1 MVTTAPFGDCE
12 LALLQQAGRIQS
24 YGALIAVDA
33 NTHLIE
39 YCSTNVGQLL
49 GHEPR
54 QLLGRTGAQRLGTAW
69 PALLRL
75 ASEENHFKLGQFSG
89 AQPLTAIGHR
99 RGAYLLLEFE
109 PAAETGAPWW
119 THETRVSFLD
129 QLAAGESIAQWQDCL
144 LRWVHERSGFDRV
157 MLYRFLPEWH
167 GVVAAERCSPGMQRV
182 LGLRFP
188 ASDIPPNARELYT
201 QNWERLISD
210 VDAPAASVIAFHPE
224 APPLDLTHA
233 TLRAVHPV
241 HIQYLKNMAVRASF
255 SLSLVVNGKL
265 WGLIA
270 CHHRTPRMMNIEDRL
285 SLEEIAKL
293 ASLHLRNLLG
303 RMERD
308 SRSVMRSQ
316 LSRLQG
322 AMVATGQDAKLGLSH
337 GVGVI
342 RESFDAS
349 GAWLSFEG
357 EDIIDGAAPDAL
369 SLEPLR
375 EWLRALPRE
384 EVSQYHTL
392 PQVLES
398 DPALAAKASGLM
410 LLPLAGTDF
419 VAFMRPEVVQTIQW
433 AGRPACA
440 EDHSRDDS
448 PNLSPRASF
457 ARWAQELRNTAERW
471 TDIQIEFA
479 GEVRQYLL
487 DFITK
492 TQLEKVALYDPLTGA
507 ANRMLF
513 ERRLRQEVR
522 NALMNNSAFALHM
535 LDLDRF
541 KPVNDTLG
549 HATGDKLL
557 KVVAQRLTRVVRAQD
572 TVARMGGDEFAVIQT
587 GMINESGAALMAE
600 KIVNAISE
608 PYLIN
613 GERVNIGV
621 SVGFSICPVH
631 TAEER
636 ELLEYA
642 DLALYQV
649 KRTGRNAYA
658 MFHPRMR
665 TARADSS
672 DSAGVL
678 RALENDEFRMSY
690 QPIVDAGSGQLRGL
704 EAFLRWRR
712 GADDERAACEF
723 LPLIEQMHLATAVD
737 EWVMNAVFEQFAHWQ
752 KRKLPTVPITINI
765 SHTQFATQDLLGQ
778 IKLLAARYQLGWHWL
793 RLDIK
798 EQTVVADVAHAIRS
812 LRGLRDSGVAA
823 NLDNF
828 GQGLVPMGHLSQLPF
843 GGVKLDALLL
853 ENIGDREYFDSF
865 FNIVQG
871 IARVLHAELTVT
883 RVEREQMRQVL
894 AGRGPDLLQGNA
906 IGPLCDAKEAEKWLR
921 GSRLV
926 AKTA

>member
-1 MVTTAPFGDCE
+1 M
-12 LALLQQAGRIQS
+12 
-24 YGALIAVDA
+24 DA
-33 NTHLIE
+33 DTHLIE
-39 YCSTNVGQLL
+39 YCSTSVGELL

-54 QLLGRTGAQRLGTAW
+54 QLLGRSGAQRLGTPW
-69 PALLRL
+69 PGLLRL
-75 ASEENHFKLGQFSG
+75 ADEENSLKVGQFSG
-89 AQPLTAIGHR
+89 AQPLTVIGHR

-109 PAAETGAPWW
+109 PAAETKSPWW
-119 THETRVSFLD
+119 THATRVSFLD
-129 QLAAGESIAQWQDCL
+129 QMAAAESLAQWQDCL

-167 GVVAAERCSPGMQRV
+167 GEVAAERCPQGMQGF
-182 LGLRFP
+182 LGIRFP
-188 ASDIPPNARELYT
+188 ASDIPENAREFYT
-201 QNWERLISD
+201 QNWERLIAD
-210 VDAPAASVIAFHPE
+210 VDAPTARVIAFRPE

-233 TLRAVHPV
+233 TLRSVHPV
-241 HIQYLKNMAVRASF
+241 HIQYLKNMGVQASF
-255 SLSLVVNGKL
+255 SLSLIVNGKL
-265 WGLIA
+265 WGLVA
-270 CHHRTPRMMNIEDRL
+270 CHHWTPRPMTIEDRL

-293 ASLHLRNLLG
+293 ASLHLRNLVG
-303 RMERD
+303 RAERD
-308 SRSVMRSQ
+308 SRSDTRLR

-322 AMVATGQDAKLGLSH
+322 AMVASGQDAKLGLSH
-337 GVGVI
+337 GVGII
-342 RESFDAS
+342 RESFDCS
-349 GAWLSFEG
+349 GAWLRFEG
-357 EDIIDGAAPDAL
+357 EDIFDGAVPGAQ

-375 EWLRALPRE
+375 KWLQALPRE

-392 PQVLES
+392 PRVLDS
-398 DPALAAKASGLM
+398 HPDLVANASGLM
-410 LLPLAGTDF
+410 LLPLPGGDF
-419 VAFMRPEVVQTIQW
+419 VALMRPEVAQTIRW
-433 AGRPACA
+433 AGKPAST
-440 EDHSRDDS
+440 EDDLRDAS
-448 PNLSPRASF
+448 PLTPRASF
-457 ARWAQELRNTAERW
+457 ATWAQELRNTAERW

-487 DFITK
+487 DFIAK
-492 TQLEKVALYDPLTGA
+492 SQLEKVALYDPLTGA

-535 LDLDRF
+535 LDLDLF

-557 KVVAQRLTRVVRAQD
+557 KDVAERLTHVVRAQD

-587 GMINESGAALMAE
+587 GMITESGAALMAE
-600 KIVNAISE
+600 KIVKTISE

-613 GERVNIGV
+613 RERVRIGV
-621 SVGFSICPVH
+621 SVGYSICPVQ
-631 TAEER
+631 AADER

-658 MFHPRMR
+658 MFQPRMR
-665 TARADSS
+665 TARAHSS
-672 DSAGVL
+672 DTAGIL
-678 RALENDEFRMSY
+678 WALENDEFRMNY

-712 GADDERAACEF
+712 GEDDERAACEF

-737 EWVMNAVFEQFAHWQ
+737 EWVMNAVFEQFERWQ
-752 KRKLPTVPITINI
+752 KQELPTVPITINI

-778 IKLLAARYQLGWHWL
+778 IKMFAARYQLGWHWL

-798 EQTVVADVAHAIRS
+798 EQTVVADVAHAIRT
-812 LRGLRDSGVAA
+812 LRGLRDSGVVA

-843 GGVKLDALLL
+843 AGIKLDALLL
-853 ENIGDREYFDSF
+853 ENISDREYFDSF

-871 IARVLHAELTVT
+871 IGRVLHAELTVT

-906 IGPLCDAKEAEKWLR
+906 IGPLCDGEEAAKWLLA
-921 GSRLV
+921 SRL
-926 AKTA
+926 AANPA

>member
-1 MVTTAPFGDCE
+1 MVTTVPSGDCKRV
-12 LALLQQAGRIQS
+12 LLQQVGRIQS
-24 YGALIAVDA
+24 YGALIALDA

-39 YCSTNVGQLL
+39 YCSTNVGDLL

-54 QLLGRTGAQRLGTAW
+54 QLLGQTGAQRLGTAW
-69 PALLRL
+69 PNLLRL
-75 ASEENHFKLGQFSG
+75 ADEENSLRLGQFSG
-89 AQPLTAIGHR
+89 ARPLTVIGHR
-99 RGAYLLLEFE
+99 RGAHLLLEFE
-109 PAAETGAPWW
+109 PAGETNPPWW
-119 THETRVSFLD
+119 THATRVSFLD
-129 QLAAGESIAQWQDCL
+129 QLAASESIAQWQDCL
-144 LRWVHERSGFDRV
+144 LRWIHERSGFDRV

-167 GVVAAERCSPGMQRV
+167 GEVAAERCSPGTQGF

-188 ASDIPPNARELYT
+188 ASDVPANARELYT

-210 VDAPAASVIAFHPE
+210 VDAPTASVIAFRPE
-224 APPLDLTHA
+224 APPLDLTYA
-233 TLRAVHPV
+233 TLRAVNPV
-241 HIQYLKNMAVRASF
+241 HIQYLKNMGVRASF
-255 SLSLVVNGKL
+255 SLSLIVNGKL
-265 WGLIA
+265 WGLVA
-270 CHHRTPRMMNIEDRL
+270 CHHWTPRPMTIEDRL

-293 ASLHLRNLLG
+293 ASLHLRNLLA

-308 SRSVMRSQ
+308 SRSDTRSQ
-316 LSRLQG
+316 LSRMQG
-322 AMVATGQDAKLGLSH
+322 AMVASGQDAKLGLSN
-337 GVGVI
+337 GVGII

-349 GAWLSFEG
+349 GAWLRFQG
-357 EDIIDGAAPDAL
+357 EDIFDGAVPDAL

-375 EWLRALPRE
+375 EWLQALPRGE
-384 EVSQYHTL
+384 ISQYHTL
-392 PQVLES
+392 PQVLDS
-398 DPALAAKASGLM
+398 HPGLAANASGLM
-410 LLPLAGTDF
+410 LLPLTGTDF
-419 VAFMRPEVVQTIQW
+419 VALMRPEVVQTIRW
-433 AGRPACA
+433 AGKPAST
-440 EDHSRDDS
+440 EDDLKGAS
-448 PNLSPRASF
+448 PLTPRASF
-457 ARWAQELRNTAERW
+457 ALWAQELRNTAEWW

-487 DFITK
+487 DFIIK
-492 TQLEKVALYDPLTGA
+492 SQLEKVALYDPLTGA

-513 ERRLRQEVR
+513 ERRLRLEVH

-535 LDLDRF
+535 LDLDHF

-557 KVVAQRLTRVVRAQD
+557 KDVAERLAHVVRAQD

-587 GMINESGAALMAE
+587 GMITESGAALMAE
-600 KIVNAISE
+600 KIVKTISE

-613 GERVNIGV
+613 RERVTIGV

-631 TAEER
+631 AAEER

-649 KRTGRNAYA
+649 KRTGRNTYS

-665 TARADSS
+665 TARAHSS
-672 DSAGVL
+672 DAAGIL
-678 RALENDEFRMSY
+678 RALENNEFRMSY

-712 GADDERAACEF
+712 GTDDERAACEF
-723 LPLIEQMHLATAVD
+723 LPLIEQMHLAPAVD

-752 KRKLPTVPITINI
+752 KQKLPTVPITINI
-765 SHTQFATQDLLGQ
+765 SHMQFATQDLVGQ
-778 IKLLAARYQLGWHWL
+778 IKMLAARYQLGWHWL

-798 EQTVVADVAHAIRS
+798 EQTVVADVAHAIRT
-812 LRGLRDSGVAA
+812 LRGLQDSGVAA

-843 GGVKLDALLL
+843 GGIKLDALLL
-853 ENIGDREYFDSF
+853 ENISDREYFDSF

-906 IGPLCDAKEAEKWLR
+906 IGPLCDAKEAAKWLR
-921 GSRLV
+921 ASRF
-926 AKTA
+926 AANPA